1 MNIRA
6 RERAEVQG
14 RATRSRAEED
24 VRPSARR
31 GGFTIVEVLVAISIL
46 TVGILAMMG
55 TSAAVQRL
63 ITRGRRVTQAV
74 QLGEQVLD
82 SLRLKAN
89 ENLVACT
96 GLTSNATGYSRQSV
110 TVKWSVGA
118 LTANGNV
125 SERQVQV
132 FLTYAADRKNL
143 ADTLTTVFKCDT

>member
-1 MNIRA
+1 MSAAPRA
-6 RERAEVQG
+6 GRPRPAE
-14 RATRSRAEED
+14 S
-24 VRPSARR
+24 
-31 GGFTIVEVLVAISIL
+31 GFTIIEVLVAISIL

-55 TSAAVQRL
+55 TSVAVQRL
-63 ITRGRRVTQAV
+63 ITRGRRVTQAT
-74 QLGEQVLD
+74 QLGEQILD

-96 GLTSNATGYSRQSV
+96 GLTSNATGYTRQAV
-110 TVKWSVGA
+110 TVKWAVGA

-132 FLTYAADRKNL
+132 YLTYAADRKNL